1 MKPRPTSPSASDP
14 AGGDD
19 FTKTNPQSNSPHN
32 QNAPTEDGLEREL
45 GLKEAVALNMIDM
58 IGIGPFVV
66 SPLIIHAMG
75 GPQALLAWIA
85 GAVLALLD
93 GFVWSELGAA
103 LPRAGG
109 SYVFLREAYGPDRW
123 GRLMSFLFVWQTLI
137 QAPLVI
143 ASGAIGF
150 SQYATYLH
158 PFTSFEQKGIS
169 GLVVLV
175 VIALLYRRI
184 RTIGKI
190 SMMLWVGVVGTILWL
205 IAGGITHFD
214 AGKAFSFPPGAFHLS
229 HLFFAGLGAAMVSTT
244 YTYWGYYNI
253 ALMGGELRE
262 PQKNIPRGIFI
273 SIGGIAVLYI
283 AMQIAVLGVV
293 PWQEAQYSPFLVS
306 TFVEKISGPVAAR
319 VATSLVLWIAFASIF
334 AGLLG
339 YSRVPYAAALDGSFF
354 SIFARV
360 HPQKKFPYV
369 SLLFLGGVAFVCSLL
384 FKLSTVIA
392 AILAT
397 RLLVQFIG
405 QAVGIILLHK
415 RWPPERF
422 PFKMW
427 LYPLPAV
434 LTMCGWAALFWA
446 TGAARKYGLLLIAL
460 GLVAFLL
467 RAREVRQ
474 WPFAARNAAHPEG
487 A

>member
-1 MKPRPTSPSASDP
+1 MTPPQKPFSATEANTESTSAPENPTQQDP
-14 AGGDD
+14 
-19 FTKTNPQSNSPHN
+19 
-32 QNAPTEDGLEREL
+32 GLVRGL

-66 SPLIIHAMG
+66 SPLVIRAMG
-75 GPQALLAWIA
+75 GPQALLAWTA

-109 SYVFLREAYGPDRW
+109 SYVFLREAYGPGKW

-158 PFTSFEQKGIS
+158 PFTAYQQKAIS
-169 GLVVLV
+169 GAVVVLLV
-175 VIALLYRRI
+175 ALLYRRI
-184 RTIGKI
+184 TTIGKI
-190 SMMLWVGVVGTILWL
+190 SVLLWVGVIGTMIWL
-205 IAGGITHFD
+205 IGGGITHFN
-214 AGKAFSFPPGAFHLS
+214 ASLAFSFPPGAFHLS

-253 ALMGGELRE
+253 CNLGGELRE

-273 SIGGIAVLYI
+273 SIVGIAILYL
-283 AMQIAVLGVV
+283 AMQTSILGVV
-293 PWQEAQYSPFLVS
+293 PWQKAQNSPFLVS
-306 TFVEKISGPVAAR
+306 TFVETISGPFAAR
-319 VATSLVLWIAFASIF
+319 IATMLVLWIAFASIF
-334 AGLLG
+334 ASLLG
-339 YSRVPYAAALDGSFF
+339 YSRIPYAAALDGSFF

-360 HPQKKFPYV
+360 HPQKKFPHV
-369 SLLFLGGVAFVCSLL
+369 SLLFLGAVAFVSSLL
-384 FKLSTVIA
+384 FRLSTVIA

-405 QAVGIILLHK
+405 QAMGLILLHR

-427 LYPLPAV
+427 LYPLPAI

-446 TGAARKYGLLLIAL
+446 TGAARKWGLLLIGL
-460 GLVAFLL
+460 GIVAFLL

-474 WPFAARNAAHPEG
+474 WPFAAAQARPEPEG

>member
-1 MKPRPTSPSASDP
+1 MESQQNSPRTPDKHKTEGSASVIAKAND
-14 AGGDD
+14 A
-19 FTKTNPQSNSPHN
+19 
-32 QNAPTEDGLEREL
+32 GLERGL

-66 SPLIIHAMG
+66 SPLVIRAMG
-75 GPQALLAWIA
+75 GPQALLAWTV

-109 SYVFLREAYGPDRW
+109 SYVFLREAYGPGRW

-150 SQYATYLH
+150 SQYAGYLY
-158 PFTSFEQKGIS
+158 PFTSYQQKAIS
-169 GLVVLV
+169 GAVVVLLVV
-175 VIALLYRRI
+175 LLYRRI
-184 RTIGKI
+184 TTIGKI
-190 SMMLWVGVVGTILWL
+190 SVLLWIGVIGTMIWL
-205 IAGGITHFD
+205 IVGGITHFN
-214 AGKAFSFPPGAFHLS
+214 AAMAFSFPPGAFHLS

-253 ALMGGELRE
+253 CHLGGELRE
-262 PQKNIPRGIFI
+262 AEKNIPRGIFI
-273 SIGGIAVLYI
+273 SIAGIAVLYL
-283 AMQIAVLGVV
+283 AMQTSILGVV
-293 PWQEAQYSPFLVS
+293 PWQKAQYSPFLVS
-306 TFVEKISGPVAAR
+306 TFVEAISGAFAAR
-319 VATSLVLWIAFASIF
+319 IATLLVLWIAFASIF
-334 AGLLG
+334 AALLG
-339 YSRVPYAAALDGSFF
+339 YSRVPYAAALDGNFF

-360 HPQKKFPYV
+360 HPEKKFPHI
-369 SLLFLGGVAFVCSLL
+369 SLLFLGAVAFLSSLL
-384 FKLSTVIA
+384 FRLSTVIA

-405 QAVGIILLHK
+405 QAIGVMLLHR
-415 RWPPERF
+415 RWPAARF

-427 LYPLPAV
+427 LYPLPAI

-446 TGAARKYGLLLIAL
+446 TGAARKWGLLVIGL
-460 GLVAFLL
+460 GVVAFLL
-467 RAREVRQ
+467 RAREMRQ
-474 WPFAARNAAHPEG
+474 WPFGNGPESED

>member
-1 MKPRPTSPSASDP
+1 MTPPQKSVAAPQTTEPASSAPGRATQQDP
-14 AGGDD
+14 
-19 FTKTNPQSNSPHN
+19 
-32 QNAPTEDGLEREL
+32 GLVRGL

-66 SPLIIHAMG
+66 SPLVIRAMG
-75 GPQALLAWIA
+75 GPQALLAWTA

-109 SYVFLREAYGPDRW
+109 SYVFLREAYGPQKW

-158 PFTSFEQKGIS
+158 PFTAYQQKAIS
-169 GLVVLV
+169 GAVVLLLVV
-175 VIALLYRRI
+175 LLYRRI
-184 RTIGKI
+184 TTIGKI
-190 SMMLWVGVVGTILWL
+190 SVLLWIGVIGTMIWL
-205 IAGGITHFD
+205 IGGGVMHFNP
-214 AGKAFSFPPGAFHLS
+214 ALAFSFPPGAFHLS

-253 ALMGGELRE
+253 CHLGGELRE
-262 PQKNIPRGIFI
+262 PEKNIPRGIFI
-273 SIGGIAVLYI
+273 SILGIAVLYL
-283 AMQIAVLGVV
+283 AMQTSILGVV
-293 PWQEAQYSPFLVS
+293 PWQQAQNSPFLVS
-306 TFVEKISGPVAAR
+306 TFVETISGPFAAR
-319 VATSLVLWIAFASIF
+319 VATMLVLWIAFASIF
-334 AGLLG
+334 AALLG

-354 SIFARV
+354 SIFSRV
-360 HPQKKFPYV
+360 HPQKKFPHV
-369 SLLFLGGVAFVCSLL
+369 SLLFLGAVAFVSSLL
-384 FKLSTVIA
+384 FRLSTVIA

-405 QAVGIILLHK
+405 QAIGLILLHR

-427 LYPLPAV
+427 LYPLPAI

-446 TGAARKYGLLLIAL
+446 TGSARKWGLLLIGL
-460 GLVAFLL
+460 GILAFLL

-474 WPFAARNAAHPEG
+474 WPFAATEARHEPEG

>member
-1 MKPRPTSPSASDP
+1 MQQDP
-14 AGGDD
+14 
-19 FTKTNPQSNSPHN
+19 
-32 QNAPTEDGLEREL
+32 GLVRGL

-66 SPLIIHAMG
+66 SPLVIRAMG
-75 GPQALLAWIA
+75 GPQALLAWTA

-109 SYVFLREAYGPDRW
+109 SYVFLREAYGPQKW

-150 SQYATYLH
+150 SQYASYLH
-158 PFTSFEQKGIS
+158 PFTAYQQKAIS
-169 GLVVLV
+169 GAVVLLLVV
-175 VIALLYRRI
+175 LLYRRI
-184 RTIGKI
+184 TTIGKI
-190 SMMLWVGVVGTILWL
+190 SVLLWIGVIGTMIWL
-205 IAGGITHFD
+205 IGGGIMHFNP
-214 AGKAFSFPPGAFHLS
+214 ALAFSFPPGAFLLS

-253 ALMGGELRE
+253 CHLGGELRE
-262 PQKNIPRGIFI
+262 PEKNIPRGIFI
-273 SIGGIAVLYI
+273 SIVGIAVLYL
-283 AMQIAVLGVV
+283 AMQTSILGVV
-293 PWQEAQYSPFLVS
+293 PWQQAQNSPFLVS
-306 TFVEKISGPVAAR
+306 TFVETISGPFAAR
-319 VATSLVLWIAFASIF
+319 VATMLVLWIAFASIF
-334 AGLLG
+334 AALLG

-354 SIFARV
+354 SIFSRV
-360 HPQKKFPYV
+360 HPQKKFPHV
-369 SLLFLGGVAFVCSLL
+369 SLLFLGAVAFVSSLL
-384 FKLSTVIA
+384 FRLSTVIA

-405 QAVGIILLHK
+405 QAIGLILLHR

-427 LYPLPAV
+427 LYPLPAA

-446 TGAARKYGLLLIAL
+446 TGSARKWGLLLIGL
-460 GLVAFLL
+460 GILAFLL

-474 WPFAARNAAHPEG
+474 WPFAVAEARHEPEG

>member
-1 MKPRPTSPSASDP
+1 MTPPQKSVPTPGASTKSSLSPS
-14 AGGDD
+14 
-19 FTKTNPQSNSPHN
+19 
-32 QNAPTEDGLEREL
+32 NATQQGSGLVRGL

-66 SPLIIHAMG
+66 SPLVIRAMG
-75 GPQALLAWIA
+75 GPQALLAWTA

-109 SYVFLREAYGPDRW
+109 SYVFLREAYGPEKW

-158 PFTSFEQKGIS
+158 PFTAYQQKAIS
-169 GLVVLV
+169 GAV
-175 VIALLYRRI
+175 VILLVILLYRRI
-184 RTIGKI
+184 TTIGKI
-190 SMMLWVGVVGTILWL
+190 SVMLWVGVIGTMIWL
-205 IAGGITHFD
+205 IGGGITHFNP
-214 AGKAFSFPPGAFHLS
+214 ALAFSFPPGAFHLS

-253 ALMGGELRE
+253 CHLGGELRE
-262 PQKNIPRGIFI
+262 PEKNIPRGIFI
-273 SIGGIAVLYI
+273 SIMGIAVLYL
-283 AMQIAVLGVV
+283 AMQTSILGVV
-293 PWQEAQYSPFLVS
+293 PWQQAQNSPFLVS
-306 TFVEKISGPVAAR
+306 TFVETISGPFAAR
-319 VATSLVLWIAFASIF
+319 VATMLVLWIAFASIF
-334 AGLLG
+334 AALLG

-354 SIFARV
+354 SIFSRV
-360 HPQKKFPYV
+360 HPQKKFPHV
-369 SLLFLGGVAFVCSLL
+369 SLLFLGAVAFVSSLL
-384 FKLSTVIA
+384 FRLSTVIA

-405 QAVGIILLHK
+405 QAIGLILLHR

-446 TGAARKYGLLLIAL
+446 TGTARKWGLLLIGL
-460 GLVAFLL
+460 GILAFLL

-474 WPFAARNAAHPEG
+474 WPFAAAEARPEPEAA
-487 A
+487 

>member
-1 MKPRPTSPSASDP
+1 MTPPPKKRSATGASTHPSSAPR
-14 AGGDD
+14 
-19 FTKTNPQSNSPHN
+19 
-32 QNAPTEDGLEREL
+32 NATQQDRGLVRGL

-66 SPLIIHAMG
+66 SPLVIRAMG
-75 GPQALLAWIA
+75 GPQALLAWTA
-85 GAVLALLD
+85 GAVLAWLD

-109 SYVFLREAYGPDRW
+109 SYVFLREAYGPEKW

-158 PFTSFEQKGIS
+158 PFTAYQQKAIS
-169 GLVVLV
+169 GGVVVLLVV
-175 VIALLYRRI
+175 LLYRRI
-184 RTIGKI
+184 TTIGKI
-190 SMMLWVGVVGTILWL
+190 SVLLWIGVIGTMIWL
-205 IAGGITHFD
+205 IGGGLTHFNP
-214 AGKAFSFPPGAFHLS
+214 ALAFSFPPGAFHLS

-253 ALMGGELRE
+253 CHLGGELRE
-262 PQKNIPRGIFI
+262 PEKNIPRGIFI
-273 SIGGIAVLYI
+273 SIVGIAVLYL
-283 AMQIAVLGVV
+283 AMQTSILGVV
-293 PWQEAQYSPFLVS
+293 PWQKAQNSPFLVS
-306 TFVEKISGPVAAR
+306 TFVETISGPFAAR
-319 VATSLVLWIAFASIF
+319 VATMLVLWIAFASIF
-334 AGLLG
+334 ASLLG

-354 SIFARV
+354 SIFSRV
-360 HPQKKFPYV
+360 HPQKKFPHV
-369 SLLFLGGVAFVCSLL
+369 SLLFLGAVAFVSSLL
-384 FKLSTVIA
+384 FRLSTVIA

-405 QAVGIILLHK
+405 QAIGLILLHR

-446 TGAARKYGLLLIAL
+446 TGSARKWGLLLIGL
-460 GLVAFLL
+460 GILAFLL

-474 WPFAARNAAHPEG
+474 WPFAAAQARPDPEG